1 MNHKKTILQ
10 LMSLIFLTWLL
21 VACSTSQQISTPKK
35 EPSFT
40 AEFTPTD
47 TLSPKPSP
55 TASLTPTATPT
66 IPPTP
71 TIVPVVEPSWR
82 GVVLKSICLQVEQTY
97 PQLEE
102 SYSQPIEDTVR
113 DILLGMGILVKSS
126 EGECEADLSIT
137 LRGEVIEAT
146 YTVAVGEN
154 VGEKIQCYSGASM
167 QGELRL
173 TSSEYGTV
181 LKEILRVYSPNFVS
195 HCAEEPTSNVE
206 FSRVWPFPIVYHL
219 NQIWGPQVPLQA
231 IRIGNLHVREA
242 AAEVLSSTEL
252 GADKENAIP
261 ILVESLKD
269 GSAII
274 REYVAITLGG
284 IGPDAIEAVPVL
296 IEILEGAS
304 PETSQPEIFQVTS
317 ALGNITGLSFHD
329 ASYYQAWWE
338 IHSLLVTEDADQ
350 AIPALIEI
358 LKGGSSEEQRFAAEA
373 LGRLGE
379 EALDAI
385 PALIEALDDHNV
397 ELREAAAEAL
407 GRMGPAAKATVPM
420 LIQLLVDK
428 EGWVKQKAQEALVN
442 IGPGAIP
449 ALIKKAEENKD
460 NYGKYT
466 NHSFDALRTLT
477 EIIGDEFTAENW
489 GTPEWTE
496 TVEKI
501 IARCWDYYNQ
511 QGSP

>member
-10 LMSLIFLTWLL
+10 LMSLIFLTWVL
-21 VACSTSQQISTPKK
+21 VACSTSQQIPTPIK
-35 EPSFT
+35 EPPFT

-47 TLSPKPSP
+47 TRTPKPSP

-66 IPPTP
+66 STPTP
-71 TIVPVVEPSWR
+71 TIVPVAEPSWK
-82 GVVLKSICLQVEQTY
+82 GAVLKSICLQVEQSY

-113 DILLGMGILVKSS
+113 EILLGMGILVKSG
-126 EGECEADLSIT
+126 EGECEADLSIM
-137 LRGEVIEAT
+137 LKGEVIEES
-146 YTVAVGEN
+146 YTVAIGEN

-173 TSSEYGTV
+173 TTSEYGTV
-181 LKEILRVYSPNFVS
+181 LYDISMAYSPNFVS
-195 HCAEEPTSNVE
+195 YCAEEPSSNVE
-206 FSRVWPFPIVYHL
+206 FSRVWPFPIVYRL
-219 NQIWGPQVPLQA
+219 TQIWGPQVPLQA
-231 IRIGNLHVREA
+231 IRIENLHVKEA
-242 AAEVLSSTEL
+242 AAEVLSRTEL

-261 ILVESLKD
+261 ILVEALKS
-269 GSAII
+269 GSSTI

-296 IEILEGAS
+296 IEVLEGAS
-304 PETSQPEIFQVTS
+304 PETDQPEIFQVKS

-329 ASYYQAWWE
+329 ASHYQAWWD
-338 IHSLLVTEDADQ
+338 IHSLLVTKEADE
-350 AIPALIEI
+350 AVSDLLEI
-358 LKGGSSEEQRFAAEA
+358 LKGGSSDERRFAAEA
-373 LGRLGE
+373 LGTLGA
-379 EALDAI
+379 EALEAV
-385 PALIEALDDHNV
+385 PTLIEALDDNNV

-407 GRMGPAAKATVPM
+407 GGIGPAAKAAVPV

-428 EGWVKQKAQEALVN
+428 EGWVKQRAQEALVN

-449 ALIKKAEENKD
+449 ALIEKAEENKD
-460 NYGKYT
+460 NYGRYT
-466 NHSFDALRTLT
+466 NHSFDALRILT
-477 EIIGDEFTAENW
+477 EIIGDEFKAENW

-501 IARCWDYYNQ
+501 IARCWDYYEQ